1 MGTNNVNQSTMEAA
15 KKFEEALAKAPIE
28 EQIAVG
34 LISKNVL
41 NGCSWEFVR
50 PNPEIRRNLDAFK
63 QSSVCSVQE
72 VTYNHKQKIY
82 GYLVYMQ
89 MNHLC
94 KLLGPS
100 NNGPLEDRDLRI
112 ASKHR
117 EEAQVNLAKKMKH
130 GYKGRIGIFCTND
143 SQAITVDG
151 KTFPAYA
158 VSLKELCIICQQ
170 CNYGIVINGVVRDPA
185 EVLKR
190 EDAIL
195 KASTV
200 APSSNA
206 LFITIAPRN

>member
-1 MGTNNVNQSTMEAA
+1 MGNSNLEDAA
-15 KKFEEALAKAPIE
+15 KKFEQALSKYPIE

-63 QSSVCSVQE
+63 RSKVCSVQE
-72 VTYNHKQKIY
+72 VTYNHSKKIY

-89 MNHLC
+89 MQHLC
-94 KLLGPS
+94 QILGPS
-100 NNGPLEDRDLRI
+100 NNGPLVDRDLQI

-117 EEAQVNLAKKMKH
+117 DEAQLNLAKKMKA
-130 GYKGRIGIFCTND
+130 GYRGRIGIYCTND

-151 KTFPAYA
+151 KTYPAYA

-170 CNYGIVINGVVRDPA
+170 CGYGIVINGAARNPE

-206 LFITIAPRN
+206 LFVNIAPLR